1 MNAASSHS
9 SANAASPSLSPAVP
23 LSSSPCAAASERP
36 IRFWLGDRQVSVDHA
51 PPTLTLLEWMR
62 ERGGCASVKEG
73 CAEGDCGACTVAVT
87 DLDANGEPQ
96 VRAVNACIQFLG
108 TLDGKAVQSA
118 QHIAAADALHPVQQ
132 AMVDCH
138 GSQCGFCTP
147 GFVMSMFALY
157 ETRRAAANPDVTR
170 DDALRALS
178 GNLCRCTGYRPIVD
192 ATRAMCA
199 APWQGPDREVW
210 KTRLA
215 AVAGDGRAVEGTTA
229 DASAVFTSGADV
241 ATQWPGH
248 TAGRFYAPRTVS
260 ALNAALAERPRAR
273 IVAGSTDVGLWVTKQ
288 HRAVGDVVWLGAVR
302 ELRGM
307 HQQEGDA
314 IAAGVWGDG
323 TPVLEVGAAVSL
335 TDALDALLPHLP
347 HCATYFDRFASTPI
361 RNAGTLV
368 GNLANGSPIGDCPPL
383 MLALGASLVLHRA
396 GSERV
401 VPLDDF
407 YLGYQKNCLQA
418 GEFVRAVRVPLPA
431 GVVVH
436 AWKVSKRLEQDI
448 SAVAVATAF
457 RLTDGKV
464 AAVRIGVGG
473 MAAVPSRAPNTEAAL
488 LGLDA
493 SQAIPAASSQLQ
505 SQSQLPEP
513 LRAALEALRNEF
525 SPLDDLRASA
535 AYRRQVAAN
544 LLLRSWL
551 ALWDATP
558 SAEPDA
564 VPSAGFGA
572 APSAA
577 TSGGSPAA
585 SGAMPSAASG
595 AASDAVPSAASGAAP
610 SAASGTSPSTAS
622 SLASSP
628 RSTHTLADLS
638 PILEITP

>member
-1 MNAASSHS
+1 MTAASPDS
-9 SANAASPSLSPAVP
+9 SVNAASPSALPSP
-23 LSSSPCAAASERP
+23 SPSPSAAASERP

-87 DLDANGEPQ
+87 DLNADGEPQ

-118 QHIAAADALHPVQQ
+118 QDIATPDALHPVQQ

-157 ETRRAAANPDVTR
+157 ETRRAAADPEVSR

-199 APWQGPDREVW
+199 APWQGPDMALW

-215 AVAGDGRAVEGTTA
+215 AVAADGD
-229 DASAVFTSGADV
+229 AVFASGADV

-248 TAGRFYAPRTVS
+248 AAGRFYAPRTLRSLS
-260 ALNAALAERPRAR
+260 AVLSERPQAR

-302 ELRGM
+302 ELQGM
-307 HQQEGDA
+307 QEMSGDA
-314 IAAGVWGDG
+314 AAAVWGDG
-323 TPVLEVGAAVSL
+323 TPVLEIGAAVSL
-335 TDALDALLPHLP
+335 SDALDALLPHLP
-347 HCATYFDRFASTPI
+347 NCASYFDRFASTPI

-383 MLALGASLVLHRA
+383 MLALGASLVLHR
-396 GSERV
+396 GGVERV
-401 VPLDDF
+401 VLLDDF
-407 YLGYQKNCLQA
+407 YLGYQKNCLLP
-418 GEFVRAVRVPLPA
+418 GEFVRAVRVPVPA
-431 GVVVH
+431 NVDVH

-457 RLTDGKV
+457 RLTGGKV
-464 AAVRIGVGG
+464 SQVRIGVGG
-473 MAAVPSRAPNTEAAL
+473 MAAVPSRAPRTEAAL
-488 LGLDA
+488 ASLDVA
-493 SQAIPAASSQLQ
+493 THAVMPAAQG
-505 SQSQLPEP
+505 P
-513 LRAALEALRNEF
+513 LADALHTLRNEF
-525 SPLDDLRASA
+525 APLDDLRASA
-535 AYRRQVAAN
+535 AYRRDVAAN

-551 ALWDATP
+551 ALST
-558 SAEPDA
+558 
-564 VPSAGFGA
+564 
-572 APSAA
+572 
-577 TSGGSPAA
+577 
-585 SGAMPSAASG
+585 
-595 AASDAVPSAASGAAP
+595 ASGAAP
-610 SAASGTSPSTAS
+610 SAASG
-622 SLASSP
+622 
-628 RSTHTLADLS
+628 HTLADLS
-638 PILEITP
+638 PVLMEITP

>member
-1 MNAASSHS
+1 MSSPPASTSSSQHSAPS
-9 SANAASPSLSPAVP
+9 SASASG
-23 LSSSPCAAASERP
+23 SERP

-118 QHIAAADALHPVQQ
+118 QDIATADALHPVQQ

-157 ETRRAAANPDVTR
+157 ETRRAAAGRGLGGNDSRQPGSDSSHEPGRDISR

-199 APWQGPDREVW
+199 APWQGPDMDLW

-215 AVAGDGRAVEGTTA
+215 QVAADGDAIFA
-229 DASAVFTSGADV
+229 SGADV
-241 ATQWPGH
+241 AAQWPGH
-248 TAGRFYAPRTVS
+248 TAGRFYAPRSVS
-260 ALNAALAERPRAR
+260 SLSAVLAERPQAR

-288 HRAVGDVVWLGAVR
+288 HRAVGDVVWLGAVQ
-302 ELRGM
+302 ELQGM
-307 HQQEGDA
+307 QSQPGDA
-314 IAAGVWGDG
+314 VAAQVWGDG
-323 TPVLEVGAAVSL
+323 TPVLEIGAAVSL
-335 TDALDALLPHLP
+335 SDALDALLPHLP
-347 HCATYFDRFASTPI
+347 NCALYFDRFASTPI

-383 MLALGASLVLHRA
+383 MLTLGASLVLHRD
-396 GSERV
+396 GVERV

-457 RLTDGKV
+457 RLTKGKV

-473 MAAVPSRAPNTEAAL
+473 MAAVPSRAPKTEAEL
-488 LGLDA
+488 LGLEVSEEGA
-493 SQAIPAASSQLQ
+493 LATALQ
-505 SQSQLPEP
+505 T
-513 LRAALEALRNEF
+513 LRNEF
-525 SPLDDLRASA
+525 APLDDLRASA

-544 LLLRSWL
+544 LLQRSWL
-551 ALWDATP
+551 ALQSATP
-558 SAEPDA
+558 PDA
-564 VPSAGFGA
+564 AGA
-572 APSAA
+572 VSSAA
-577 TSGGSPAA
+577 TAA
-585 SGAMPSAASG
+585 TAAT
-595 AASDAVPSAASGAAP
+595 AASGAAP
-610 SAASGTSPSTAS
+610 STPSGRAS
-622 SLASSP
+622 S
-628 RSTHTLADLS
+628 THSVHSLADLS
-638 PILEITP
+638 PILMEITP